1 MLACLVLQPAALV
14 VSPLRSA
21 PHASVRPP
29 LRLATPRLVMSDFG
43 AASESLEVV
52 MSDFGASFTT
62 SLLADEAA
70 AATAALGQA
79 AELGGSS
86 ASGDAVVAGV
96 YALLLLAALQLLR
109 NLVPAL
115 LNLALGL
122 AALVV
127 LGGSAS
133 WYQSLPDTVQ
143 PLVLPVLVG
152 LGVLVAGAVAVS
164 RVQSAV
170 ERTSSTVR
178 SELQARQEELEVRS
192 Q

>member
-14 VSPLRSA
+14 VSPLRNSA

-43 AASESLEVV
+43 AAS
-52 MSDFGASFTT
+52 FTT

-70 AATAALGQA
+70 AASLPADEAAAALSQA

>member
-1 MLACLVLQPAALV
+1 MLACLVLQAAALV

-43 AASESLEVV
+43 A
-52 MSDFGASFTT
+52 ASFTT

>member
-1 MLACLVLQPAALV
+1 MLVCLVLQPAALV
-14 VSPLRSA
+14 VSPLRNSA

-43 AASESLEVV
+43 AAS
-52 MSDFGASFTT
+52 FTT
-62 SLLADEAA
+62 SLLADEAASLLADEAA
-70 AATAALGQA
+70 AATAALSQA

-86 ASGDAVVAGV
+86 ASGDAIVAGV

>member
-1 MLACLVLQPAALV
+1 ML

-43 AASESLEVV
+43 AAS
-52 MSDFGASFTT
+52 FTT
-62 SLLADEAA
+62 SLLADEAASLLADEAA
-70 AATAALGQA
+70 AATAALSQA

-192 Q
+192 QQ

>member
-1 MLACLVLQPAALV
+1 MLVCLVLQPTALV
-14 VSPLRSA
+14 VSALRSA

-29 LRLATPRLVMSDFG
+29 LRLATPRLVLSDFG
-43 AASESLEVV
+43 AAS
-52 MSDFGASFTT
+52 FTT
-62 SLLADEAA
+62 TLLADEAA
-70 AATAALGQA
+70 AALSQA
-79 AELGGSS
+79 AGGSS

-192 Q
+192 QW

>member
-1 MLACLVLQPAALV
+1 MLVCLVLQPAALV

-43 AASESLEVV
+43 AAS
-52 MSDFGASFTT
+52 FTT

-70 AATAALGQA
+70 AATAALSQA

-86 ASGDAVVAGV
+86 ASGDAVVAGI

>member
-1 MLACLVLQPAALV
+1 ML

-43 AASESLEVV
+43 AAS
-52 MSDFGASFTT
+52 FTT

-70 AATAALGQA
+70 AASLPADEAAAALSQA

>member
-14 VSPLRSA
+14 VSPLRNSA

-43 AASESLEVV
+43 AAS
-52 MSDFGASFTT
+52 FTT
-62 SLLADEAA
+62 SLLANEAAAASLPADEAA
-70 AATAALGQA
+70 AALSQA

>member
-1 MLACLVLQPAALV
+1 MLVCLVLQPAALV
-14 VSPLRSA
+14 VSPLRNSA

-70 AATAALGQA
+70 AALGQA

>member
-1 MLACLVLQPAALV
+1 MLVCLVLQPAALV
-14 VSPLRSA
+14 VSPLRNSA

-43 AASESLEVV
+43 AAS
-52 MSDFGASFTT
+52 FTT

-70 AATAALGQA
+70 AALSQA

-86 ASGDAVVAGV
+86 ASGDAVVAGI

-192 Q
+192 QQ

>member
-1 MLACLVLQPAALV
+1 MLVCLVLQAAALM

-43 AASESLEVV
+43 AAS
-52 MSDFGASFTT
+52 FTT
-62 SLLADEAA
+62 TLLADEAA
-70 AATAALGQA
+70 SALSQA
-79 AELGGSS
+79 AGGSS

-192 Q
+192 QQQQW

>member
-1 MLACLVLQPAALV
+1 MLLCLLLAVQPEALV
-14 VSPLRSA
+14 VSPLRVSASSALRA
-21 PHASVRPP
+21 PHASRRPH
-29 LRLATPRLVMSDFG
+29 LRLAAPVVMSDFG
-43 AASESLEVV
+43 AAS
-52 MSDFGASFTT
+52 DFITA
-62 SLLADEAA
+62 LLADETAE
-70 AATAALGQA
+70 AATVALGQA
-79 AELGGSS
+79 AELGSSS

-109 NLVPAL
+109 TLVPAL

-133 WYQSLPDTVQ
+133 WYESLPPTVQ

-170 ERTSSTVR
+170 EQTSSSVR
-178 SELQARQEELEVRS
+178 SELQAKQEELEARR
-192 Q
+192 

>member
-1 MLACLVLQPAALV
+1 MLACLVLQAAALV
-14 VSPLRSA
+14 VSPLRNSA

-43 AASESLEVV
+43 AAS
-52 MSDFGASFTT
+52 FTT

-70 AATAALGQA
+70 AASLPADEAAAALSQA

>member
-1 MLACLVLQPAALV
+1 MLACLVLQAAALV

-43 AASESLEVV
+43 AASFTTSLLADE
-52 MSDFGASFTT
+52 AAAAT

-70 AATAALGQA
+70 AATAALSQA

>member
-1 MLACLVLQPAALV
+1 MLVCLVLQPAALV
-14 VSPLRSA
+14 VSPLRNSA

-43 AASESLEVV
+43 AAS
-52 MSDFGASFTT
+52 FTT

-70 AATAALGQA
+70 AATAALSQA

-86 ASGDAVVAGV
+86 ASGDAVIAGV

>member
-1 MLACLVLQPAALV
+1 MLVRLVLQPAALV
-14 VSPLRSA
+14 VSPLRNSA

-43 AASESLEVV
+43 AAS
-52 MSDFGASFTT
+52 FTT

-70 AATAALGQA
+70 AATAALSQA

-86 ASGDAVVAGV
+86 ASGDAVVAGI

-192 Q
+192 QW

>member
-1 MLACLVLQPAALV
+1 MLVCLVLQPAALV
-14 VSPLRSA
+14 VSPLRNSA

-43 AASESLEVV
+43 AAS
-52 MSDFGASFTT
+52 FTT

-70 AATAALGQA
+70 AASLPADEAAAALSQA

>member
-1 MLACLVLQPAALV
+1 MLVCLVLQPAALV

-43 AASESLEVV
+43 AAS
-52 MSDFGASFTT
+52 FTT
-62 SLLADEAA
+62 SLLADESAA
-70 AATAALGQA
+70 ALSQA
-79 AELGGSS
+79 AELGGS

-192 Q
+192 QQ

>member
-1 MLACLVLQPAALV
+1 MLVCLVLQPAALV
-14 VSPLRSA
+14 VSPLRNSA
-21 PHASVRPP
+21 PHASCRPP

-43 AASESLEVV
+43 AAS
-52 MSDFGASFTT
+52 FTT

-70 AATAALGQA
+70 AALSQA

-152 LGVLVAGAVAVS
+152 LGVLVAGAVAVAGEERHPAS
-164 RVQSAV
+164 SDITKGHYVAV
-170 ERTSSTVR
+170 WGG
-178 SELQARQEELEVRS
+178 
-192 Q
+192 

>member
-1 MLACLVLQPAALV
+1 ML

-29 LRLATPRLVMSDFG
+29 LRVATPRLVMSDFG
-43 AASESLEVV
+43 AAS
-52 MSDFGASFTT
+52 FTT
-62 SLLADEAA
+62 SLLADEAASLLADEAA
-70 AATAALGQA
+70 AATAALSQA

-192 Q
+192 QQ

>member
-1 MLACLVLQPAALV
+1 MLACLVLQAAALV
-14 VSPLRSA
+14 VSPLRNSA

-43 AASESLEVV
+43 AAS
-52 MSDFGASFTT
+52 FTT
-62 SLLADEAA
+62 SLLADEAASLLADEAA
-70 AATAALGQA
+70 AATAALSQA

-86 ASGDAVVAGV
+86 ASGDAIVAGV

>member
-1 MLACLVLQPAALV
+1 MLACLVLQAAALV

-43 AASESLEVV
+43 AAS
-52 MSDFGASFTT
+52 FTT

-70 AATAALGQA
+70 AATAALSQA

>member
-1 MLACLVLQPAALV
+1 MLVCLVLPAALV

-43 AASESLEVV
+43 AAS
-52 MSDFGASFTT
+52 FTT
-62 SLLADEAA
+62 TLLADEAA
-70 AATAALGQA
+70 AALSQA
-79 AELGGSS
+79 AGGSS

>member
-1 MLACLVLQPAALV
+1 MLLCLVLALQPTALV
-14 VSPLRSA
+14 VSPLRVSKLGA
-21 PHASVRPP
+21 LRVPHASRRPH
-29 LRLATPRLVMSDFG
+29 LRLAAPVAMSDFG
-43 AASESLEVV
+43 AAS
-52 MSDFGASFTT
+52 DFIT
-62 SLLADEAA
+62 SLLADETGE

-79 AELGGSS
+79 AELGSS
-86 ASGDAVVAGV
+86 STSGDAVVAGV

-109 NLVPAL
+109 TLVPAL

-133 WYQSLPDTVQ
+133 WYEGLPPTVQ

-164 RVQSAV
+164 RGQSAV

-178 SELQARQEELEVRS
+178 SELQAKQEELEVR
-192 Q
+192 

>member
-1 MLACLVLQPAALV
+1 MLACLVLQAAALV

-43 AASESLEVV
+43 AAS
-52 MSDFGASFTT
+52 FTT
-62 SLLADEAA
+62 SLLADEAASLLADEAA
-70 AATAALGQA
+70 AATAALSQA

-86 ASGDAVVAGV
+86 ASGDAIVAGV

-192 Q
+192 QQ

>member
-1 MLACLVLQPAALV
+1 MLVCLVLQPAALV
-14 VSPLRSA
+14 VSPLRNSA
-21 PHASVRPP
+21 PHASYRPP
-29 LRLATPRLVMSDFG
+29 MRLSSPRLVMSDFG
-43 AASESLEVV
+43 AAS
-52 MSDFGASFTT
+52 FTT
-62 SLLADEAA
+62 LLLAEET
-70 AATAALGQA
+70 ATAALGQA
-79 AELGGSS
+79 VELGGSS

-152 LGVLVAGAVAVS
+152 LGVLVAGAAAVS

-178 SELQARQEELEVRS
+178 SELQSRQEELDVRWE
-192 Q
+192 

>member
-1 MLACLVLQPAALV
+1 MLACLVLQAAALV

-43 AASESLEVV
+43 AAS
-52 MSDFGASFTT
+52 FTT
-62 SLLADEAA
+62 SLLADEVAAASLPADEAA
-70 AATAALGQA
+70 AALSQA

-192 Q
+192 QQ

>member
-1 MLACLVLQPAALV
+1 MLACLVLQAAALV

-43 AASESLEVV
+43 AAS
-52 MSDFGASFTT
+52 FTT
-62 SLLADEAA
+62 SLLADEAASLLADEAA
-70 AATAALGQA
+70 AATAALSQA

-86 ASGDAVVAGV
+86 ASGDAIVAGV